1 MSESAQPA
9 QYPALDL
16 DSPQLTLRAVI
27 TGMLIGGT
35 LSLCN
40 VYLGLKIGW
49 GLNACPSPQPF

>member
-1 MSESAQPA
+1 MSDTAPT
-9 QYPALDL
+9 YPPLDL
-16 DSPQLTLRAVI
+16 ESPQLTLRAVI

-49 GLNACPSPQPF
+49 DSICPLQLPC